1 VVAMARK
8 RHYIEDMRAALLAG
22 LGLLL
27 TAPLGAF
34 AGEAAVGPASAT
46 ASPAPRR
53 AASPAPGPSR
63 LNLGPYAAS
72 AADDPAALLDE
83 LRFHERVEVR
93 GKAMDSA
100 SLTAKLEWWMKD
112 IDLTRGATPATMSAP
127 SIQEMRNYRPHPADA
142 VNLVPVMQWLAEKIG
157 GKKKD

>member
-8 RHYIEDMRAALLAG
+8 RHYIEGMRTALRAG

-27 TAPLGAF
+27 LAPVGAR
-34 AGEAAVGPASAT
+34 AEEAATAGPAP
-46 ASPAPRR
+46 ASPAAHR
-53 AASPAPGPSR
+53 AASPAPGSSR
-63 LNLGPYAAS
+63 LKLGPYAAS
-72 AADDPAALLDE
+72 AADDPAAILDE
-83 LRFHERVEVR
+83 FRFHERVEVH

-112 IDLTRGATPATMSAP
+112 IDLSRGATPATMSAP
-127 SIQEMRNYRPHPADA
+127 SIQEIRNYRPHPADA